1 MALYFIAYF
10 VNFANNFV
18 LMFGN
23 DCIFVIAH
31 LVLFEIQKIVNV
43 HLRNQIEA
51 LYIIVSTWRLGGFL
65 VIISLHFVYIYYYI
79 ITLILCIFQH

>member
-10 VNFANNFV
+10 VNFVNNFV
-18 LMFGN
+18 SMLGN
-23 DCIFVIAH
+23 DCILAIVH

-51 LYIIVSTWRLGGFL
+51 LYVIESTWRL
-65 VIISLHFVYIYYYI
+65 
-79 ITLILCIFQH
+79 